1 MSVPFGFSYQ
11 RVKSSQNFQLGNF
24 QGEYQF
30 DFMSESEEWISMK
43 NCYISLIVDV
53 IHCNEGGYSANAYQ
67 NVLQP
72 IVNVSSATP
81 KTRITATQISIPYL
95 NQNPLVNFFQMISC
109 DIAGENITY
118 QTNVA
123 AVNTL
128 YRTLYES
135 RAEQPTINSTN
146 KLVPMSL
153 TEADC
158 QPNKP
163 SSMLSDYWADNN
175 NVAGNAGIMANKANI
190 SLSNRQI
197 WALGQM
203 YGFNKWNEQQLN
215 GQIPVPLGY
224 CDELLP
230 PNTPVSLKFQ
240 TNPQFAS
247 DVINIAGS
255 TMCALPDGY
264 GKPLQVLPY
273 PNGGTSAMVANT
285 IYVGVRDM
293 IIWIARIRLPSPVNQ
308 AKLLGLK
315 QFSSY
320 LHFIQ
325 PGTHDE
331 FTFETKRNRRVSHIA
346 ICILQ
351 PKSQNTKTS
360 QTVFDAGF
368 ICSDASPQIASPV
381 DESAT
386 TATNTLVG
394 SPPSNNGDA
403 YEIPVYANSPMIALS
418 YLRLEFAGTTYPM
431 TPYVLNFDTT
441 TNNNKQF
448 ITSDILRCYND
459 FVNASDGFRTQN
471 GILYSYENW
480 LLAPIF
486 LFKTHLVPN
495 ADVSSA
501 LVSVDFSNTN
511 PNITGGNFNN
521 RGKYNMLCVAFYD
534 EQVHLTYDQ
543 YAHLTSVQTA

>member
-72 IVNVSSATP
+72 IVNASSANP
-81 KTRITATQISIPYL
+81 KTRITATQISIPYV

-135 RAEQPTINSTN
+135 RQEQPTINSTN

-153 TEADC
+153 AEADC

-175 NVAGNAGIMANKANI
+175 NVAGAAGIMANKANI

-203 YGFNKWNEQQLN
+203 YGFNKWNEQELN

-255 TMCALPDGY
+255 TMCALPNGY

-273 PNGGTSAMVANT
+273 PNGGTGAMVANT

-293 IIWIARIRLPSPVNQ
+293 IIWIARIRLPS
-308 AKLLGLK
+308 L
-315 QFSSY
+315 
-320 LHFIQ
+320 
-325 PGTHDE
+325 
-331 FTFETKRNRRVSHIA
+331 
-346 ICILQ
+346 
-351 PKSQNTKTS
+351 
-360 QTVFDAGF
+360 
-368 ICSDASPQIASPV
+368 
-381 DESAT
+381 
-386 TATNTLVG
+386 
-394 SPPSNNGDA
+394 
-403 YEIPVYANSPMIALS
+403 
-418 YLRLEFAGTTYPM
+418 
-431 TPYVLNFDTT
+431 
-441 TNNNKQF
+441 
-448 ITSDILRCYND
+448 
-459 FVNASDGFRTQN
+459 
-471 GILYSYENW
+471 
-480 LLAPIF
+480 
-486 LFKTHLVPN
+486 
-495 ADVSSA
+495 
-501 LVSVDFSNTN
+501 
-511 PNITGGNFNN
+511 
-521 RGKYNMLCVAFYD
+521 
-534 EQVHLTYDQ
+534 
-543 YAHLTSVQTA
+543 